1 MVRHGGHLRQFLSTN
16 VSAEL
21 TVNSDP
27 KSSLSD
33 KLDFLYNADLV
44 KAQVRP
50 KTPNQLEIYI
60 IIIINHL

>member
-1 MVRHGGHLRQFLSTN
+1 MADTCDNFLSTN

-27 KSSLSD
+27 KSSLLD

-60 IIIINHL
+60 IIINHL